1 MAAKSISQFRAEYG
15 IRLTEL
21 SENTGISEQRLKNID
36 NVMPAPY
43 DEEQIIIEKYD
54 LPEDYFTGDVIIKRV
69 RDFNAF
75 LFVAVIWYF
84 IFIVAAV
91 LPKIIIIS
99 SVILNFFNTYIELA
113 SVIALIYNAAAVIIC
128 YMLFAKYLGKKYGFS
143 ADKNKYMFL
152 YYLVPNGMLSAIAM
166 IPEIANTVL
175 KSENS
180 DTAMLAAVINSVYSF
195 IIGIGAVFLLA
206 KMLKCI
212 SDGDEKG
219 NKTLKIFYIVYGI
232 NEAVVMIFTLIS
244 AIVQREFNLIY
255 ILSNVTY
262 FAATLAISIGLIT
275 KKYEEGETAERVF
288 CYILPI
294 ASILISPIMSVL
306 DFFI

>member
-1 MAAKSISQFRAEYG
+1 MSAKTISQFRAEYG

-21 SENTGISEQRLKNID
+21 SEKTGISEECLKNID

-43 DEEQIIIEKYD
+43 DAEQIIIEKYN
-54 LPEDYFTGDVIIKRV
+54 LPQDYFSGDVIIKRV
-69 RDFNAF
+69 KDFGSF
-75 LFVAVIWYF
+75 LFV
-84 IFIVAAV
+84 
-91 LPKIIIIS
+91 
-99 SVILNFFNTYIELA
+99 SVILYFIYIFAASLPKNIITSVMSSIFKAPVEVT

-166 IPEIANTVL
+166 IPEFANTVM
-175 KSENS
+175 KSEVDDN
-180 DTAMLAAVINSVYSF
+180 ALLAIIINGVCSF
-195 IIGIGAVFLLA
+195 IIGVGTVFLLA
-206 KMLKCI
+206 KMLKSI

-232 NEAVVMIFTLIS
+232 NAAVVMIFMIIFS
-244 AIVQREFNLIY
+244 IAKGEFFM
-255 ILSNVTY
+255 SNVAY
-262 FAATLAISIGLIT
+262 SAAALAISIGLIT
-275 KKYEEGETAERVF
+275 KKHEEGETAEKVF

-294 ASILISPIMSVL
+294 ASILVAPIMSVL
-306 DFFI
+306 DVFI

>member
-75 LFVAVIWYF
+75 LFVSVIWYF
-84 IFIVAAV
+84 IFIVATD
-91 LPKIIIIS
+91 LPRSIITF
-99 SVILNFFNTYIELA
+99 VTVNFFNTYIELA

-180 DTAMLAAVINSVYSF
+180 DTAMVAAVINSVYSF
-195 IIGIGAVFLLA
+195 MIGVGAVFLLA

-262 FAATLAISIGLIT
+262 FAVTLAISIGLIT

-294 ASILISPIMSVL
+294 ASILISPTMSVL

>member
-1 MAAKSISQFRAEYG
+1 MASKSISQFRAEYG

-36 NVMPAPY
+36 NIMPAPY

-75 LFVAVIWYF
+75 LFVSVIWYF
-84 IFIVAAV
+84 IFIVATD
-91 LPKIIIIS
+91 LPRSIIS
-99 SVILNFFNTYIELA
+99 FVTVNFFNTYIELA
-113 SVIALIYNAAAVIIC
+113 SVIAFIYNAAAVIIC

-195 IIGIGAVFLLA
+195 MIGIGAVFLLA

-232 NEAVVMIFTLIS
+232 NEAVVMIFTLVF
-244 AIVQREFNLIY
+244 AIVQREFNLVY

-262 FAATLAISIGLIT
+262 FAAVLAISIGLIT

>member
-21 SENTGISEQRLKNID
+21 SEKTGISEQMLKNID

-43 DEEQIIIEKYD
+43 DAEQIIIEKYD
-54 LPEDYFTGDVIIKRV
+54 LPKDYFTGDVIIKRV
-69 RDFNAF
+69 KDFSAF
-75 LFVAVIWYF
+75 LFVSVILYF
-84 IFIVAAV
+84 IYIFAAS
-91 LPKIIIIS
+91 LPKNIIS
-99 SVILNFFNTYIELA
+99 SVMSSFFNAHIELT
-113 SVIALIYNAAAVIIC
+113 SVIVLIYNAVAVIIC

-143 ADKNKYMFL
+143 SDKNKYMFL
-152 YYLVPNGMLSAIAM
+152 YYLVPNGMLGIISMISAFAYM
-166 IPEIANTVL
+166 VL
-175 KSENS
+175 SSENA
-180 DTAMLAAVINSVYSF
+180 DTALLTTFINGVCSFVIGV
-195 IIGIGAVFLLA
+195 GTVFLLA

-232 NEAVVMIFTLIS
+232 NEAVVMICTLIF
-244 AIVQREFNLIY
+244 AIVQGEFNLMF

-275 KKYEEGETAERVF
+275 KKYEKGETAERVF

-294 ASILISPIMSVL
+294 ASILISPAMAVL
-306 DFFI
+306 DVII

>member
-75 LFVAVIWYF
+75 LFVSVIWYF
-84 IFIVAAV
+84 IFIVATD
-91 LPKIIIIS
+91 LPRSIIT
-99 SVILNFFNTYIELA
+99 SVTVNFFNTYIELA

-180 DTAMLAAVINSVYSF
+180 DTAMVASVINSVYSF
-195 IIGIGAVFLLA
+195 MIGVGAVFLLA

-262 FAATLAISIGLIT
+262 FAVTLAISIGLIT

-294 ASILISPIMSVL
+294 ASILISPTMSVL

>member
-36 NVMPAPY
+36 NVVPAPY

-69 RDFNAF
+69 KDFNAF
-75 LFVAVIWYF
+75 LFVSVIWYF
-84 IFIVAAV
+84 IFIFVTA
-91 LPKIIIIS
+91 LPRNIIT
-99 SVILNFFNTYIELA
+99 SVTVNLFNAHIELA
-113 SVIALIYNAAAVIIC
+113 SVIALFYNAAAVIIC

-152 YYLVPNGMLSAIAM
+152 YYLVPNGMLGIISMISAFAYTTLSS
-166 IPEIANTVL
+166 ENANTAL
-175 KSENS
+175 L
-180 DTAMLAAVINSVYSF
+180 TTFINGVCSF
-195 IIGIGAVFLLA
+195 AIGVGSVFLLA

-232 NEAVVMIFTLIS
+232 NEAVVMICTIIF
-244 AIVQREFNLIY
+244 AIVQGESDLMFF
-255 ILSNVTY
+255 LSNVTY
-262 FAATLAISIGLIT
+262 FAAILAISIGLIT
-275 KKYEEGETAERVF
+275 KKYEDGETAERVF

-294 ASILISPIMSVL
+294 ASILISPMMTVL
-306 DFFI
+306 DVII